1 MLEKLTRNTT
11 DLRASCATV
20 QGESHDFHQVTNKR
34 DPMCF
39 AHIEKLL
46 EGDHNGKKSLIR
58 WSIEKIYSVQSSQL
72 FAGSSGDSIHTE
84 VNCHC
89 GKRLNYK
96 ETFAFSTDKK
106 NICPVASA
114 I

>member
-1 MLEKLTRNTT
+1 
-11 DLRASCATV
+11 
-20 QGESHDFHQVTNKR
+20 
-34 DPMCF
+34 MCF
-39 AHIEKLL
+39 AQIDKLQ

-106 NICPVASA
+106 NIYVQLLQRYKF
-114 I
+114 IG

>member
-1 MLEKLTRNTT
+1 
-11 DLRASCATV
+11 
-20 QGESHDFHQVTNKR
+20 
-34 DPMCF
+34 MCF
-39 AHIEKLL
+39 AHIEKLQ
-46 EGDHNGKKSLIR
+46 EGDHNGKKF
-58 WSIEKIYSVQSSQL
+58 QSSQL

-89 GKRLNYK
+89 GKRLNYI

-106 NICPVASA
+106 ICPVASA

>member
-1 MLEKLTRNTT
+1 
-11 DLRASCATV
+11 
-20 QGESHDFHQVTNKR
+20 
-34 DPMCF
+34 MCF
-39 AHIEKLL
+39 AHIEKLQ

-106 NICPVASA
+106 KYVQLLQRYKFIG
-114 I
+114 

>member
-1 MLEKLTRNTT
+1 MF
-11 DLRASCATV
+11 CAYREIKGRRP
-20 QGESHDFHQVTNKR
+20 QRE
-34 DPMCF
+34 
-39 AHIEKLL
+39 
-46 EGDHNGKKSLIR
+46 KSLIR

-84 VNCHC
+84 ANCHC

-96 ETFAFSTDKK
+96 ETFSFSTDKK
-106 NICPVASA
+106 KICPVASA